1 MKRGGERAELVR
13 HHLQRRPVLDGVA
26 RASRP
31 SSRKGLRFS
40 EGNTIGV
47 GWDGK
52 QCKELYFTKNG
63 QVLSGKDHLNICWD
77 SVFVS
82 VLI

>member
-31 SSRKGLRFS
+31 SS

-63 QVLSGKDHLNICWD
+63 QVLSGKDHPNICWD